1 MKDLEL
7 RITSLEK
14 QHKTT
19 LDSLNTLN
27 TEFIKPFK
35 TYEKIVLD
43 EFKNSPTKTLS
54 DYEDLIEDY
63 PNSFW
68 KHEAK
73 KRMENIERREKHWTE
88 KNGWKFPEKRK
99 KSKASEIVEIE
110 AISCPGC

>member
-73 KRMENIERREKHWTE
+73 KRMANIERREKHWTE

-99 KSKASEIVEIE
+99 KSEASEIVEIE